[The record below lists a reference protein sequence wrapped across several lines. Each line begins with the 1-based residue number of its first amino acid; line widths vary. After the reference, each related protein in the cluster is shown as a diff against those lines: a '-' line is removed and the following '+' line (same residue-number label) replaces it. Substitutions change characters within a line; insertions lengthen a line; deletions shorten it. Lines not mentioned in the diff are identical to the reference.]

1 LVDSGAR
8 LEAIHR
14 NPVVCEP
21 DEATDA
27 KADFLR
33 PQVNFGPSIIDL
45 MAVVVLEWA
54 RERGRGKR

>member
-1 LVDSGAR
+1 M
-8 LEAIHR
+8 EAIHR